1 MAIYKKVAENIKQK
15 INTGEYVEKLPTEDD
30 LLKEFEVSRN
40 TIRSAVNMLVDQAIL
55 YRVQGSGVYIREI
68 EREDAINLSLIK
80 SVPNSF
86 NHHKIETKVL
96 NHELIEADQDLANQF
111 KVPVGS
117 PVYQFERLRV
127 KDGKPFLLEYC
138 YYNKKVIPYLGREIL
153 EASVFEYIEKDLNK
167 KIGFADRYIT
177 AEKVNKE
184 EAELLEVSI
193 GDPAL
198 VNNEKIFLAN
208 GELFSISRVLHHY
221 LLTEMYVSAIND

>member
-1 MAIYKKVAENIKQK
+1 MAIYKKVADNIKQK

-86 NHHKIETKVL
+86 DHHKIETKVL
-96 NHELIEADQDLANQF
+96 SHELIEADQDLANQF

-138 YYNKKVIPYLGREIL
+138 YYNKKVIP
-153 EASVFEYIEKDLNK
+153 YIEKDLNK